1 MRNYLAFFFTIL
13 LSSFSLS
20 QNLEKSLLWEISGH
34 GLEKPSYLFGTIHMT
49 CDATLGKNVLDALD
63 STDQLVLELD
73 MDDPSMA
80 LHMLKNMKMKDGK
93 TLNDFITEDEF
104 NLLDSFVKEQ
114 VGMSLETF
122 ANTKPF
128 FISAMCYRKFID
140 CPIQVVENEL
150 IKVTHEQNEE
160 VFGLETVIEQIAI
173 FDEIPYDQQAK
184 DLVKMVQEGLE
195 KSKETFSHML
205 KLYQEQD
212 IEAMTKLVE
221 EDSTQTISNHS
232 DKLLGKRNEN
242 WIPKI
247 SEFAKQKPTFFGVGA
262 GHLAGENGIIALL
275 RREGYTV
282 IASY

>member
-1 MRNYLAFFFTIL
+1 ML

-20 QNLEKSLLWEISGH
+20 QNLEKSLLWEISGN
-34 GLEKPSYLFGTIHMT
+34 GLEKSSYLFGTIHMT

-80 LHMLKNMKMKDGK
+80 LHMLKNMNMKDGQS
-93 TLNDFITEDEF
+93 LNDFITEDEF
-104 NLLDSFVKEQ
+104 NLLDSFIKEQ
-114 VGMSLETF
+114 VGISLETF
-122 ANTKPF
+122 VKTKPF
-128 FISAMCYRKFID
+128 FISAMCYPKFID

-150 IKVTHEQNEE
+150 MKVTHEQNEE
-160 VFGLETVIEQIAI
+160 VFGLETVAEQIAI

-184 DLVKMVQEGLE
+184 DLVLLAQEGLE
-195 KSKETFSHML
+195 KSKETFSLML
-205 KLYQEQD
+205 KLYHEQD

-221 EDSTQTISNHS
+221 KDSTQTISNHS
-232 DKLLGKRNEN
+232 DKLLYKRNEN

-247 SEFAKQKPTFFGVGA
+247 SEFAKEKPTFFGVGA
-262 GHLAGENGIIALL
+262 GHLGGENGVIALL

-282 IASY
+282 KASH